1 MTAAGTITGG
11 LASVLSSLT
20 PGQLLHLSSE
30 ISQKSEVRAM
40 SILMTMTANPPG
52 ASMAIIGLEAISDLP
67 ATVLTFAQAAAAAAG
82 RSDVAGFQSNMAQAV
97 AALQST
103 KVNPFTVGIF
113 G

>member
-1 MTAAGTITGG
+1 MSTAGAVTGG
-11 LASVLSSLT
+11 LASILSSLS
-20 PGQLLHLSSE
+20 PGQLLHLGNE

-67 ATVLTFAQAAAAAAG
+67 ATVLTFAQAAASAAARG
-82 RSDVAGFQSNMAQAV
+82 DVAGFQTNMAQAV
-97 AALQST
+97 AALQAT